1 MSACG
6 VYHGIV
12 SKSTLLPIPPA
23 KGVPVLFVA
32 LLRLFFLLT
41 SPYRRPKSEE
51 VGKHLWRLPALITL
65 KQDWAERSM
74 AAQEVRTCAT
84 FIPAIEGPD
93 WGLLLYPKG
102 HCQSVRVLSISDT
115 VIKAAL
121 CKYWIAFN
129 AYLCASSLD
138 PATASVTTRM

>member
-12 SKSTLLPIPPA
+12 SKSTLLPIPLA

-32 LLRLFFLLT
+32 LLRLFFLLA
-41 SPYRRPKSEE
+41 SPYRRPKSEK
-51 VGKHLWRLPALITL
+51 VGKPLWRLPTLITAE
-65 KQDWAERSM
+65 QDRAGRSM
-74 AAQEVRTCAT
+74 AAQVRTCAT

-93 WGLLLYPKG
+93 WGLLLSPKG

-115 VIKAAL
+115 VIKASL